1 MLNLPILR
9 DRLKYHAVKGELV
22 ESFEITGGIL
32 YVVGT
37 PIGNLEDITL
47 RALKVLKHCDLIAAE
62 DTRRTRKLLTHFDI
76 VKPLTS
82 YHDHNAARVLP
93 EIISRIEQGDAVAL
107 VTDGGMP
114 CISDPG
120 YRLIAKCR
128 DIGLP
133 VTVIPGPSA
142 VVSALAM
149 SGLPSERF
157 VFEGYLPRRTSERK
171 RRWETLIHEKRA
183 VVLYEAPHRMALF
196 LQEIRQYI
204 PDRMICICREM
215 TKVYEE
221 TIRGMASDIAGEVLD
236 DDGNCSLKGEIT
248 VVIATP
254 LGTGETAD
262 LSELD
267 WALRT
272 TIGKGNVS
280 TRDAAKIVSD
290 EYGVPF
296 RKTYKR
302 LLELIKM
309 EKI

>member
-1 MLNLPILR
+1 MEGFG
-9 DRLKYHAVKGELV
+9 V
-22 ESFEITGGIL
+22 TGGIL

-47 RALKVLKHCDLIAAE
+47 RAMKVLKESDLIAAE
-62 DTRRTRKLLTHFDI
+62 DTRRTRKLLTHFGI
-76 VKPLTS
+76 VKPLVS
-82 YHDHNAARVLP
+82 YHDHNAARALP
-93 EIISRIEQGDAVAL
+93 EIIDRIEQGDAVAL

-128 DIGLP
+128 DVGLP

-142 VVSALAM
+142 VITALAL

-157 VFEGYLPRRTSERK
+157 VFEGYLPRRQAERK
-171 RRWETLIHEKRA
+171 RRWELLIREKRA
-183 VVLYEAPHRMALF
+183 MVLYEAPHRMALF
-196 LQEIRQYI
+196 LKEIREYV
-204 PDRMICICREM
+204 PERMICICREM
-215 TKVYEE
+215 TKYYEQ
-221 TIRGMASDIAGEVLD
+221 TIRGYARDLAEELLD
-236 DDGNCSLKGEIT
+236 DDGNCALKGEIT

-254 LGTGETAD
+254 VGKGEETD
-262 LSELD
+262 LAEVD
-267 WALRT
+267 WALKAALSQGDVT
-272 TIGKGNVS
+272 N
-280 TRDAAKIVSD
+280 RDAAKIVAT
-290 EYGVPF
+290 EYDIPF

>member
-1 MLNLPILR
+1 VSGFN
-9 DRLKYHAVKGELV
+9 V
-22 ESFEITGGIL
+22 TGGIL

-47 RALKVLKHCDLIAAE
+47 RALKVLENVDRIAAE
-62 DTRRTRKLLTHFDI
+62 DTRRTRKLLNHFNL
-76 VKPLTS
+76 VKPLQS

-93 EIISRIEQGDAVAL
+93 DIIAQIEQGDAVAL

-120 YRLIAKCR
+120 YRLIARCR
-128 DIGLP
+128 DRGLP

-142 VVSALAM
+142 VVSALAL

-157 VFEGYLPRRTSERK
+157 VFEGYLPRRKSERR
-171 RRWETLIHEKRA
+171 RRWQRLVGEKRA

-196 LQEIRQYI
+196 LKEINEFM

-215 TKVYEE
+215 TKYYEE
-221 TIRGMASDIAGEVLD
+221 IIRGSASEISAGLLD
-236 DDGNCSLKGEIT
+236 EKGACKLKGEIT

-254 LGTGETAD
+254 LEKGNNTD
-262 LSELD
+262 LTELD
-267 WALRT
+267 WALRS
-272 TIGKGNVS
+272 ILS
-280 TRDAAKIVSD
+280 QEDISHRDAAKKVS
-290 EYGVPF
+290 ETYGIPF